1 MRRHRFTLMV
11 GLAAAGGLLLGCE
24 AREVEAPGD
33 VPAATATDPAARGQ
47 IITLTGCVMPDA
59 RPGQYVLASV
69 ATAGVLDGETD
80 GETGRARSW
89 TTDDET
95 TWTDQQRAMAASS
108 YLMLP
113 ADGQDLS
120 EFEHQRVTVRGILAP
135 QVPSRTAGTEGTAG
149 ESTEVARSP
158 TASKVEAEAPPLPGL
173 HVEEVSTVADNCR

>member
-1 MRRHRFTLMV
+1 VTRHRFTLMV

-69 ATAGVLDGETD
+69 ATAGVLDGET
-80 GETGRARSW
+80 GQARSW

-120 EFEHQRVTVRGILAP
+120 EFENQRVTVRGILAP

-173 HVEEVSTVADNCR
+173 HVEEVSTVADSCR

>member
-1 MRRHRFTLMV
+1 VERHRFTLMV

-24 AREVEAPGD
+24 AREVEAPGE

-69 ATAGVLDGETD
+69 ATAGVLDGET
-80 GETGRARSW
+80 EQARSW

-120 EFEHQRVTVRGILAP
+120 QFENQRVTVRGILAP

-149 ESTEVARSP
+149 ESTEVARSR

-173 HVEEVSTVADNCR
+173 HVEEVSTVADSCR